1 MPTTRGIS
9 FSLLSQYDARAL
21 PESPLPIL
29 DQVTG
34 RLQVRVEAKDERP
47 GLRRQD
53 EDGNVDQDEQT
64 HITAVIIPIYPNS
77 QFWMS
82 YRCPRPPPPL
92 PLSTSDTETG
102 SDRSF
107 RFWYFKVFAAGR
119 GGKEVCLVSW
129 GVGERE
135 EWSGKTVFALF
146 EGSRKGGLEKRGFFF
161 RAAGARARAGYG
173 GGSCVEGVLVGEE
186 EGEAMLEVRVYRSWA
201 RKREKSSGGAGV
213 GVGGFEEAAFRG
225 AGFDIPKIGRLGNDE
240 RGRRYTYA
248 LLDPVDEPYVVFR
261 YYAQSTTTPSN
272 SPLLGLTSPDA
283 EDVQARSAAVS
294 GPEAAVDE
302 RPGLLRRDLS
312 VPPRGPR
319 EVRPRDGHGNF
330 PVPIMK
336 RGHRKSPGDGLEDKS
351 PSSMHG
357 STDGDKA
364 DGPPSD
370 WGIKTPSPVK
380 TDRVRFERAST
391 PPSARAKNGS
401 ISLLRGVIANA
412 LRRRDGSGS
421 GGVV

>member
-34 RLQVRVEAKDERP
+34 RPQVRVEAKDERP
-47 GLRRQD
+47 GPRRQD
-53 EDGNVDQDEQT
+53 EDGTVDQDEQT
-64 HITAVIIPIYPNS
+64 HITAVTIPIYPGS

-82 YRCPRPPPPL
+82 YRCPRPPAPL
-92 PLSTSDTETG
+92 PPSSTSETATAN
-102 SDRSF
+102 DNSF

-119 GGKEVCLVSW
+119 GGKDVCLVSW

-135 EWSGKTVFALF
+135 EWSGKTVLALF
-146 EGSRKGGLEKRGFFF
+146 EGRRRGDLEKRGFFF
-161 RAAGARARAGYG
+161 AAAGARGGYG
-173 GGSCVEGVLVGEE
+173 GGGGVEGVGGAV
-186 EGEAMLEVRVYRSWA
+186 GEAMLEVRVYRSWA
-201 RKREKSSGGAGV
+201 RKRERSSGGAA
-213 GVGGFEEAAFRG
+213 VGGFEEAAFREV
-225 AGFDIPKIGRLGNDE
+225 GFEVPRIGRLSDGE

-248 LLDPVDEPYVVFR
+248 LLDPVDKPYVVFK
-261 YYAQSTTTPSN
+261 YHAQTGTTPSE
-272 SPLLGLTSPDA
+272 SPLLGMTSADA
-283 EDVQARSAAVS
+283 KVVQASS
-294 GPEAAVDE
+294 GPVSSSKTAVDLTA
-302 RPGLLRRDLS
+302 GLLRRDLA

-319 EVRPRDGHGNF
+319 EQGPKSGHGTL

-336 RGHRKSPGDGLEDKS
+336 RGRRKNSGDGLGGNH
-351 PSSMHG
+351 PFSMHG
-357 STDGDKA
+357 SSNQDSA
-364 DGPPSD
+364 DAPRSD
-370 WGIKTPSPVK
+370 WEIKTPSPVK

-412 LRRRDGSGS
+412 LRRRDGSGTS
-421 GGVV
+421 GIT